1 MGVPAAAEVTVPDT
15 SPGCWANAGTHT
27 SHASTRVTP
36 TARRK
41 RVPWCMSFIARS
53 SSCGSSHGLVL
64 RASLNLRRQ
73 EARCRRRAL
82 KDASP
87 VNLSR
92 PARIVKKSTNVDR
105 LRDGTD
111 DRQRQDRRRRVE
123 RAERAH
129 LVIGREADRG
139 LRHRDEHRHDDPSPS
154 GTGRRPGI
162 GDHKEDEQLVH
173 RTRDRRE
180 LGRERRT
187 DQRAAC
193 RGEQHIAHHVGQGH
207 VQHPHPG
214 GDQEPEG
221 PDDRIGGEVVPP
233 LVAQDRHAAG
243 RDHEQQADREVA
255 RVPEVLAAIGEHVL
269 RGDGQERAQG
279 KRPHQTGP
287 RLEQQRETD
296 AGDVGALQCGAA
308 APHEPRQR
316 ELGRHAPAEADDEA
330 VVAAQDAVARF
341 PHHQD
346 ERDEERHQVA
356 GIDLAQPGPE
366 RAAPPTQHRER
377 RSGHGSAPVG
387 VGDSVMRLRRSTPAC
402 STTWCAP
409 EGQRITTRSTR
420 VAPPSPKCSRRS
432 FWLAKPIPPSTILS
446 WRVPPAS
453 TVTSAPIA
461 LRLLRVPTS
470 WNAIQWLPG
479 RTVFSYTSAGWFWFA
494 TTTSSTPR
502 LNKSTSATAR
512 PSYSSVTPT
521 AAATSVQPARPRLT
535 STRDRSYPD
544 RLALPTAG
552 QFLASSNRLPFA
564 PATFDIAY
572 Q

>member
-1 MGVPAAAEVTVPDT
+1 MTTGRLGDAKR
-15 SPGCWANAGTHT
+15 C
-27 SHASTRVTP
+27 
-36 TARRK
+36 AR
-41 RVPWCMSFIARS
+41 
-53 SSCGSSHGLVL
+53 L
-64 RASLNLRRQ
+64 RAG
-73 EARCRRRAL
+73 ARAI
-82 KDASP
+82 KDASA
-87 VNLSR
+87 VDLSRR
-92 PARIVKKSTNVDR
+92 PARIVKKSTKVDE
-105 LRDGTD
+105 LGDGAD
-111 DRQRQDRRRRVE
+111 DGQREDRGRGIE
-123 RAERAH
+123 RAQPRH
-129 LVIGREADRG
+129 LVIGRQADRG
-139 LRHRDEHRHDDPSPS
+139 LRHRDERSHHDPSAPRAD
-154 GTGRRPGI
+154 RRPRI
-162 GDHKEDEQLVH
+162 GDHKEGEELVH
-173 RTRDRRE
+173 RA
-180 LGRERRT
+180 RERRDFGEQRGT
-187 DQRAAC
+187 DQRAAR
-193 RGEQHIAHHVGQGH
+193 RGEQQVAPDVREGH

-214 GDQEPEG
+214 GDQQPEG
-221 PDDRIGGEVVPP
+221 PDHRVGGEVVPP
-233 LVAQDRHAAG
+233 LVTEDRHAA
-243 RDHEQQADREVA
+243 RCDQEQQADREIA
-255 RVPEVLAAIGEHVL
+255 RVPQMLAAIGEHVL

-296 AGDVGALQCGAA
+296 AGDVGALERGTA

-341 PHHQD
+341 PYHQD
-346 ERDEERHQVA
+346 ERDEEGDQVA

-366 RAAPPTQHRER
+366 RAAPPAQHRER

-502 LNKSTSATAR
+502 LNRSTSATAR

-544 RLALPTAG
+544 RLARPTARE
-552 QFLASSNRLPFA
+552 FLASSNTLPFA